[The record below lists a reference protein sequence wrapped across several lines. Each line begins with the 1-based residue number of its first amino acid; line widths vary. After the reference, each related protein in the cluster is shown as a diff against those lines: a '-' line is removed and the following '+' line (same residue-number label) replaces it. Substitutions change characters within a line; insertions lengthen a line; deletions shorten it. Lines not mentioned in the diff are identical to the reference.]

1 MTDKY
6 IIALDQGTTSCRAL
20 LVNAEGRITG
30 MQQQEFTQI
39 FPQAG
44 WVEHD
49 AMEILTVQMDVL
61 SKLLSEADLKAEQ
74 IAGIGI
80 TNQRETTVVW
90 DKNTGQ
96 PVYNAI
102 VWQDKRTSEYCAE
115 LKAEGV
121 EALVKQQTGLPIDPY
136 FSGTKLKWI
145 LDKVGRSEALLFG
158 TIDTWLIWNMTE
170 GRSHVTDHTNASR
183 TLLYDI
189 QQKKWSQD
197 ILQKL
202 NIPASV
208 LPEVQNSASHFGEW
222 TYEGKHIPIL
232 GVAGDQQAALFGQAC
247 FTPGSAK
254 NTYGTGCFM
263 LMNIGQD
270 LTHSANGLL
279 TTLACDKE
287 GKPCYAL
294 EGSIFMAGATIQW
307 LRDGLQIIKDSS
319 ETQGMAESIREDYDV
334 IMVPAFAGLGA
345 PFWDM
350 NSRGAIFGMTRGT
363 TSAHLA
369 KAALEAMAYRSRDVL
384 DAMEKD
390 SGVHLQVLKVD
401 GGACKN
407 DYLMQFQSD
416 MLQVD
421 VERPMDVESTALG
434 AAYLAGLTAGLWD
447 HQMISAQ
454 RKVDKRYTPAMV
466 KEKVEE
472 LYADWQD
479 AIRRTLSTE
488 EA

>member
-222 TYEGKHIPIL
+222 TYEGKRIPIL

-350 NSRGAIFGMTRGT
+350 NSRGAIYGMTRGT

-466 KEKVEE
+466 KEKVEK